1 MFLDEDSEVFQVKK
15 SSHSKKI
22 IKKLDKERKK
32 KTHHNSASS
41 LATDRVDKES
51 NFNNNFNS
59 NSDNSV
65 KKENTD
71 KKSHLIQK
79 EIRTGDLVVRLLLF
93 NFLTIQSILFKIIFY
108 SLLAIQIGLYW
119 FSCNQAFRLTDCRTC
134 ILGEIL
140 ISENFSN
147 SLIIPKIFKF
157 IQNFINRFR
166 SI

>member
-1 MFLDEDSEVFQVKK
+1 MFQVKK

-32 KTHHNSASS
+32 KSHHNSASS
-41 LATDRVDKES
+41 LAPDRVDKES

-79 EIRTGDLVVRLLLF
+79 EIRTGDFVVRLLLF
-93 NFLTIQSILFKIIFY
+93 NFSTI
-108 SLLAIQIGLYW
+108 
-119 FSCNQAFRLTDCRTC
+119 
-134 ILGEIL
+134 
-140 ISENFSN
+140 
-147 SLIIPKIFKF
+147 
-157 IQNFINRFR
+157 
-166 SI
+166 